1 MKHQNVKYL
10 TALILALFALSVS
23 SCSGKQLKVPLIRTE
38 IVTEKVPTLVPL
50 PENLTADCAIPR
62 FPDLYQVA
70 DANELTLEL
79 YSALYL
85 CNADKEAIR
94 ELQPE
99 IE

>member
-1 MKHQNVKYL
+1 M
-10 TALILALFALSVS
+10 
-23 SCSGKQLKVPLIRTE
+23 IRTE
-38 IVTEKVPTLVPL
+38 VITEKVPTLVPL
-50 PENLTADCAIPR
+50 PENLTADCVIPR

-70 DANELTLEL
+70 DANELTVEL

-85 CNADKEAIR
+85 CNEDKEAIR

>member
-1 MKHQNVKYL
+1 M
-10 TALILALFALSVS
+10 
-23 SCSGKQLKVPLIRTE
+23 IRTE
-38 IVTEKVPTLVPL
+38 VITEKVPTLVPL

-70 DANELTLEL
+70 DANNLTVEL

-85 CNADKEAIR
+85 CNADKKAIR

>member
-1 MKHQNVKYL
+1 MKRQHAQKLIAL
-10 TALILALFALSVS
+10 TLVLLALGVS
-23 SCSGKQLKVPLIRTE
+23 SCSGKPLKVPLIRTE
-38 IVTEKVPTLVPL
+38 VVIEKVPTLVPL
-50 PENLTADCAIPR
+50 PENLTADCVIPA

-70 DANELTLEL
+70 DANGLTAEL

-85 CNADKEAIR
+85 CNADKKAIR

>member
-1 MKHQNVKYL
+1 LV
-10 TALILALFALSVS
+10 
-23 SCSGKQLKVPLIRTE
+23 RTE

-50 PENLTADCAIPR
+50 PDSLTADCDIPA

-70 DANELTLEL
+70 DANELTAEL
-79 YSALYL
+79 YSALYQ
-85 CNADKEAIR
+85 CNADKKAIR

>member
-1 MKHQNVKYL
+1 M
-10 TALILALFALSVS
+10 
-23 SCSGKQLKVPLIRTE
+23 
-38 IVTEKVPTLVPL
+38 TEKVPTLVPL
-50 PENLTADCAIPR
+50 PANLTADCVIPR
-62 FPDLYQVA
+62 FPDLYQVS
-70 DANELTLEL
+70 DAKNLTVEL